1 MATPTAR
8 HDSCSLAT
16 LIHPDAH
23 HPQNHMAAYPY
34 KVTPELRRE
43 LRFAKAKLSEILAV
57 CDPPPPP
64 EVICKVLRAWRNIT
78 PAQKAAWE
86 EAAARENMRTA
97 ADPFQ
102 N

>member
-1 MATPTAR
+1 M
-8 HDSCSLAT
+8 S
-16 LIHPDAH
+16 
-23 HPQNHMAAYPY
+23 AYPF

-43 LRFAKAKLSEILAV
+43 LRLSKTTLSEILAV

-64 EVICKVLRAWRNIT
+64 EVLCELLRTWRTLT
-78 PAQKAAWE
+78 PAQKAAWD
-86 EAAARENMRTA
+86 AAAAQENMRTA